1 MQICRYVATYVLE
14 LLQVQYKLPRFLE
27 VMEALQNPHNST
39 QPEQSKAYSLTPKPL
54 NSIP

>member
-14 LLQVQYKLPRFLE
+14 LLQVQYKLPRILE

-39 QPEQSKAYSLTPKPL
+39 QPEQLKSPKPKASPP
-54 NSIP
+54 NP